1 MTNLVKFVGLFAAL
15 GLGLGSCTG
24 PGRFDGQNSYEKTQQ
39 GAVIGG
45 LIGAIGGMMAG
56 TDTEDTR
63 NRALKGA
70 ILGSGIG
77 AIIGNQ
83 LDTQEAEL
91 RNTISNKNV
100 LIQNTGDRLIVT
112 LPQDILFGVDSTTL
126 YPDLISDLRALSA
139 NLRSYPDT
147 TVQVIGHT
155 DNTGAA
161 SYNQSLSVGRANSVA
176 NALIGNDVAS
186 YRIIATGRGEDQPVA
201 SNLTAKGRS
210 QNRRVDIV
218 ILPKTV
224 NR

>member
-1 MTNLVKFVGLFAAL
+1 MTKSVNFVGLFVAV
-15 GLGLGSCTG
+15 GLGLGACSG
-24 PGRFDGQNSYEKTQQ
+24 PERFEGQNSYEKTQR

-45 LIGAIGGMMAG
+45 IIGAVGGMMTG
-56 TDTEDTR
+56 TDAEDTR

-70 ILGSGIG
+70 ILGSSAG

-83 LDTQEAEL
+83 LDMQEAEL
-91 RNTISNKNV
+91 RNAMGNESV
-100 LIQNTGDRLIVT
+100 LIKNTGDRLIVT

-126 YPDLISDLRALSA
+126 YPELISDLRALSA

-147 TVQVIGHT
+147 KVQVIGHS

-161 SYNQSLSVGRANSVA
+161 SYNQSLSVGRAESVA
-176 NALIGNDVAS
+176 NALIENGVAG
-186 YRIIATGRGEDQPVA
+186 YRIIATGRGEDQPIA
-201 SNLTAKGRS
+201 SNLTAKGRA

-218 ILPKTV
+218 ILPKAV